1 MRRGML
7 HSIPIQ
13 PAHVLLS
20 EAFMTWCNMLSILK
34 HVSVFVMDNCGELW
48 VYISVLPNMQIYCL

>member
-7 HSIPIQ
+7 PSILIQ

-20 EAFMTWCNMLSILK
+20 EAFYDMVQYVVNPTTSECICDGK
-34 HVSVFVMDNCGELW
+34 LW
-48 VYISVLPNMQIYCL
+48 